1 MQSRIKI
8 GVVGLGYVGLPLA
21 IEFSKKFITYGFDKS
36 LDRIFQLQKN
46 FDKNK
51 SISKFDKKYLKKIIL
66 SSDFENIK
74 KLNTIIVCL
83 PTPVTRNKKPD
94 LKLLENATK
103 IIGKYIK
110 KKTTIIFESTVY
122 PGVTE
127 DICVPIIEKASKLK

>member
-110 KKTTIIFESTVY
+110 KKQQ
-122 PGVTE
+122 
-127 DICVPIIEKASKLK
+127 